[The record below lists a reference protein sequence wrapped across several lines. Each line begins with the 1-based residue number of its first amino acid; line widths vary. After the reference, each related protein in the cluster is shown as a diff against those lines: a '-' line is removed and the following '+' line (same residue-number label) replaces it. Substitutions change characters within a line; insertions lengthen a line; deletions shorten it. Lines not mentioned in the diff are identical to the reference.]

1 MRRSPSDAGRARSLA
16 LPDLQKR
23 LKVRLDLIIQTELEV
38 AVMAAH
44 TVEHHS
50 VRKLRIAYGHPHDR
64 CQK

>member
-1 MRRSPSDAGRARSLA
+1 MKISQCKFTVPENNLFDMNNNCTLI
-16 LPDLQKR
+16 
-23 LKVRLDLIIQTELEV
+23 DLIIQTELEV